1 MDFNWQIRRT
11 ASILIHVFS
20 YRKPRDFVYGLQY
33 CFTRIRLTFSF
44 QALGCPCGLG
54 VEDAD
59 QVSEF
64 TQFESSLGPLL
75 RIIPPLS
82 PLIPC
87 HSPRIGTSRVGLR

>member
-1 MDFNWQIRRT
+1 MSSLTESQETLFTVYNT
-11 ASILIHVFS
+11 VSLEYVSPSVF
-20 YRKPRDFVYGLQY
+20 KLWGVL
-33 CFTRIRLTFSF
+33 
-44 QALGCPCGLG
+44 AGLG